1 MASVGGLPTLIKV
14 NNFNHPN
21 ITPHG

>member
-1 MASVGGLPTLIKV
+1 MANVGGLPTLIKV

-21 ITPHG
+21 IPPHG